1 MKIFRPVEAGRG
13 PDLIGGATIAK
24 QRTNTMEAK
33 LDIKTKFAIGSAV
46 VAFLAGWGLTI
57 AGFIIPPKGEVHDSV
72 LWILGQALIYAASV
86 FGVGMYISSEMTKLR
101 TENRNYIERALK
113 EEKEAEQHED

>member
-1 MKIFRPVEAGRG
+1 
-13 PDLIGGATIAK
+13 
-24 QRTNTMEAK
+24 MEAK

-72 LWILGQALIYAASV
+72 LWILGQALVYAASV

-101 TENRNYIERALK
+101 AENRKFIKQTIE
-113 EEKEAEQHED
+113 EEKEAEQ

>member
-1 MKIFRPVEAGRG
+1 
-13 PDLIGGATIAK
+13 
-24 QRTNTMEAK
+24 METK

-57 AGFIIPPKGEVHDSV
+57 AGFFITPKGEVHDSV

-101 TENRNYIERALK
+101 TENRRFIERTIR
-113 EEKEAEQHED
+113 EKEAEQDED